1 MGWVR
6 RLRNRAD
13 TPDAEIGVAADLAD
27 FLEQATERGA
37 LAHAIDEAQS
47 QSERSEPDRA
57 QREKQGT
64 VVAEPT
70 ADPEQM

>member
-6 RLRNRAD
+6 RFRNRAD

-27 FLEQATERGA
+27 FLEQATEREA

-47 QSERSEPDRA
+47 QSERSELDRA
-57 QREKQGT
+57 QREKQST
-64 VVAEPT
+64 IVAEPA